1 MSDVLKRVDL
11 YREKSDVLNPYTLE
25 LMRID
30 SDIIKKQIRFYIM
43 ITTPELSGKWTDHQ
57 ISFEVSATTAE
68 EEFKRALNV
77 VRYMVRPEYEEWKR
91 GEPVKQG

>member
-1 MSDVLKRVDL
+1 
-11 YREKSDVLNPYTLE
+11 
-25 LMRID
+25 
-30 SDIIKKQIRFYIM
+30 M

-77 VRYMVRPEYEEWKR
+77 VRYMVRPEYEEWKC